1 MNPSPFTITCVQ
13 SFFSS
18 QAPKTV
24 SLSLVCVSTV
34 CPTSTSET
42 TVPSVPCPFTAA
54 LLQDQ
59 LTQ

>member
-13 SFFSS
+13 LFFSS

-34 CPTSTSET
+34 CPTVLKRLFLQYRVLS
-42 TVPSVPCPFTAA
+42 
-54 LLQDQ
+54 LL
-59 LTQ
+59 LCCRIS